1 MEPINWYGA
10 FTLTQR
16 EVKRF
21 LKVYNQTVIS
31 PMISALLFLAIF
43 ALAMSSQNAP
53 IANIEFVN
61 FIAYGLIIMSIMQQS
76 FSNSSSSFIMYKVL
90 GYLNDILMPPLGYIE
105 IIFAFIIGSLIRGVL
120 VGIAVSLAFVPFID
134 YQIFHP
140 FLLVTYVLLACLL
153 LGKLGLFAALIS
165 NTFDQ
170 LSAVTNYLINPLAF
184 LSGTFYSVNSLPL
197 FFQKVNLVN
206 PFFYIIDG
214 FRYCLTNQSDGDIA
228 LGISVL
234 VLSNIS
240 MFCLLCKLIK
250 SGWRIKS

>member
-10 FTLTQR
+10 FTLTKR

-31 PMISALLFLAIF
+31 PMVSALLFLAIF
-43 ALAMSSQNAP
+43 VLATSGNNHQS
-53 IANIEFVN
+53 ANTTFMN

-90 GYLNDILMPPLGYIE
+90 GYINDLLMPPLGYVE
-105 IIFAFIIGSLIRGVL
+105 IIFAFIMGSIIRGVL
-120 VGIAVSLAFVPFID
+120 VGITVSLAFAPFIE

-140 FLLVTYVLLACLL
+140 VLLVSYVLLACALL
-153 LGKLGLFAALIS
+153 AQLGLFAALMS

-170 LSAVTNYLINPLAF
+170 LAAVTNYLINPLSF
-184 LSGTFYSVNSLPL
+184 LSGTFYSVKSLPL
-197 FFQKVNLVN
+197 FFQKVNLMN

-214 FRYCLTNQSDGDIA
+214 FRYCLTNQRDGDIA
-228 LGISVL
+228 LGLSILTL
-234 VLSNIS
+234 VNTCVFLV
-240 MFCLLCKLIK
+240 LCKLIK

>member
-31 PMISALLFLAIF
+31 PMVSALLFLAIF
-43 ALAMSSQNAP
+43 VLATRGHNTQIVNMQ
-53 IANIEFVN
+53 FMN

-76 FSNSSSSFIMYKVL
+76 FANSSSSFIMYKVL

-105 IIFAFIIGSLIRGVL
+105 IIFAFIMGSIIRGVL
-120 VGIAVSLAFVPFID
+120 VGITVGLAFVPFIE

-140 FLLVTYVLLACLL
+140 FLLASYVLLACTLL
-153 LGKLGLFAALIS
+153 AQLGLFAALIS

-170 LSAVTNYLINPLAF
+170 LSAVTNYLINPLSF
-184 LSGTFYSVNSLPL
+184 LSGTFYTVQSLPL
-197 FFQKVNLVN
+197 FFQKLNLFN

-214 FRYCLTNQSDGDIA
+214 FRYCLSNHSDGDIT
-228 LGISVL
+228 LGTLVL
-234 VLSNIS
+234 ALSNIG
-240 MFCLLCKLIK
+240 MFFLLCKLIK